1 MSVVQKQF
9 FFNQQKLK
17 KMFSVMRLTFNAVE
31 LRFCHVSKRSAGHW
45 NIKKQPGEFSGNTV
59 AVKIMLISGN

>member
-1 MSVVQKQF
+1 
-9 FFNQQKLK
+9 
-17 KMFSVMRLTFNAVE
+17 MRLTFNAVE